1 MSTVNKK
8 EIEKFS
14 KMAAEW
20 WDPSGK
26 FKPLHKF
33 NPIRIKY
40 IKENIINS
48 FKLKAKQR
56 PLEKINIL
64 DIGCGGGLLSE
75 PMTRL
80 GANVTGIDA
89 SSKNISIAK
98 LHAKKNKLKINYLCS
113 SPEKLKIKKKFDVI
127 LNMEIVEHVEDINFF
142 INSCSKLLKKN
153 GLMFVAT
160 LNKTLKSY
168 IFAIVGAEYVLRW
181 LPIGTHDWEK
191 FVRPEDLKKILSK
204 NNLKLE
210 KLEGM
215 NFNIIKD
222 EWTVSSDTS
231 INYIVKSIKTLII
244 FVLYPRYHL
253 SIDAFFFKF
262 HKIFLGSI
270 SIDTFR
276 FFFRI
281 VVNRSCF
288 IGKIFTNKLKI
299 FFNKFLITFN
309 CFFYIIV
316 LI

>member
-1 MSTVNKK
+1 MNSINKK

-48 FKLKAKQR
+48 FKIKTKKK
-56 PLEKINIL
+56 PLYKINIL

-80 GANVTGIDA
+80 GADVTGIDA
-89 SSKNISIAK
+89 SIKNINIAK
-98 LHAKKNKLKINYLCS
+98 LHAKKNNLKINYLCS
-113 SPEKLKIKKKFDVI
+113 SPEKLKIQKKFDVI

-168 IFAIVGAEYVLRW
+168 MFAIIGAEYVLRW

-204 NNLKLE
+204 NNLMLE
-210 KLEGM
+210 KLDGM

-222 EWTVSSDTS
+222 EWSVSSDTS
-231 INYIVKSIKTLII
+231 INYIVKSIKL
-244 FVLYPRYHL
+244 
-253 SIDAFFFKF
+253 
-262 HKIFLGSI
+262 
-270 SIDTFR
+270 
-276 FFFRI
+276 
-281 VVNRSCF
+281 
-288 IGKIFTNKLKI
+288 
-299 FFNKFLITFN
+299 
-309 CFFYIIV
+309 
-316 LI
+316 

>member
-1 MSTVNKK
+1 MNSVNKK

-33 NPIRIKY
+33 NPIRIRY

-48 FKLKAKQR
+48 FKLKSKKK
-56 PLEKINIL
+56 PLDKINIL

-89 SSKNISIAK
+89 SSKNINIAK

-113 SPEKLKIKKKFDVI
+113 SPEKLKIQKKFDVI

-168 IFAIVGAEYVLRW
+168 LFAIIGAEYVLRW

-191 FVRPEDLKKILSK
+191 FVKPEDLKKILNK

-210 KLEGM
+210 KLDGM
-215 NFNIIKD
+215 NFNIIND
-222 EWTVSSDTS
+222 QWSVSSDTS
-231 INYIVKSIKTLII
+231 INYIVKSIKL
-244 FVLYPRYHL
+244 
-253 SIDAFFFKF
+253 
-262 HKIFLGSI
+262 
-270 SIDTFR
+270 
-276 FFFRI
+276 
-281 VVNRSCF
+281 
-288 IGKIFTNKLKI
+288 
-299 FFNKFLITFN
+299 
-309 CFFYIIV
+309 
-316 LI
+316 